1 MEHLEIVPPAV
12 RGSVQ
17 NMSSQDE
24 DGLWQITCLNT
35 QTRIYAYKEDK
46 YWNPELKAAFLKR
59 VTRLWDDSF
68 WDKSR
73 NVPEEAHIDQQVLR
87 IE

>member
-46 YWNPELKAAFLKR
+46 
-59 VTRLWDDSF
+59 
-68 WDKSR
+68 
-73 NVPEEAHIDQQVLR
+73 
-87 IE
+87 